1 MSTLT
6 FKISLPTSSGPQ
18 SLRKLSL
25 PHSPT
30 SPLHF
35 AHLDHAIR
43 QRFGLAAGEELGLCD
58 LDEEGDW
65 IVLSCEEELHE
76 LLQSLEGNTRTVRL
90 QLTTPTNQPPTV
102 SPTET
107 PQQSSGGE
115 GEYTS
120 ADEWLDVGTPGDT
133 SLHTAE
139 AEHTPIG
146 TPTLLF
152 DFEDPVEASLAEGAE
167 AASLADKTRALI
179 EAEFPRPSLT
189 PPAAEDPA
197 DEPVPADENA
207 PPAFTTLPSS
217 LSGLLSGL
225 PLHATSL
232 SSHLSTLLTSPDSA
246 LGRLSSLLQNPTSE
260 FPSPSFDL
268 RDLSA
273 SLAAVGQDV
282 TRAIGEVVEGV
293 RKEADAVRMEFE
305 ELRGEFE
312 REKRRFEEEV
322 RGAMEQARAAQG
334 VPTESA
340 PSTTSTAT
348 STDPV
353 PVPVRAADTDADFES
368 SASRAA
374 RRAIRQA
381 KKQHRAARRLEKAQR
396 KLERRAKKE
405 REAELLAR
413 AQDDLLKA
421 SRESMGQEREGQEG
435 EAVEMS
441 CMPGGMPASFAVPK
455 ASVHQPFVAA
465 SSSTSAYNPG
475 HATSPASSSS
485 STSSTSTSTS
495 SAASDDDKPIL
506 LTKFLLAAAELGFDV
521 SEHAT
526 RIALT
531 DVWCESNGRG
541 LSRMVERACDELL

>member
-6 FKISLPTSSGPQ
+6 FKISAPTPSGPPQ
-18 SLRKLSL
+18 LRKLTL

-35 AHLDHAIR
+35 AHLSHAIR
-43 QRFGLAAGEELGLCD
+43 QRFGLAEEGDVELCY

-65 IVLSCEEELHE
+65 IVLSCEEELQE
-76 LLQSLEGNTRTVRL
+76 LLQSLDGNTRTVRL
-90 QLTTPTNQPPTV
+90 QLTTPASQRAPV
-102 SPTET
+102 SPAET

-115 GEYTS
+115 REYTS

-133 SLHTAE
+133 SLQNSQAD
-139 AEHTPIG
+139 EHTPVG

-152 DFEDPVEASLAEGAE
+152 DLEDPFDFEDPAE
-167 AASLADKTRALI
+167 APLNTNAETSSLADKPRAMI
-179 EAEFPRPSLT
+179 ESEFPRPSST
-189 PPAAEDPA
+189 PPVAEDPA
-197 DEPVPADENA
+197 DEPIPAAASEDA

-225 PLHATSL
+225 PSHATSL

-293 RKEADAVRMEFE
+293 RMEADGVRHEFD

-312 REKRRFEEEV
+312 REKRRFEEEI
-322 RGAMEQARAAQG
+322 RRAMEQARAAQG
-334 VPTESA
+334 VPAS
-340 PSTTSTAT
+340 TSTAT
-348 STDPV
+348 LTDPA
-353 PVPVRAADTDADFES
+353 PAADAAADADADLES
-368 SASRAA
+368 SAARAA

-381 KKQHRAARRLEKAQR
+381 KKQHKAARRLEKAQR

-435 EAVEMS
+435 VEMS
-441 CMPGGMPASFAVPK
+441 CMPGGMPASFAVPA
-455 ASVHQPFVAA
+455 ASVQQPFVAE
-465 SSSTSAYNPG
+465 STSTPAYNP
-475 HATSPASSSS
+475 AYPASPASSSS
-485 STSSTSTSTS
+485 STSSTSTSS
-495 SAASDDDKPIL
+495 SASDDDKPIL

>member
-1 MSTLT
+1 MSVLT
-6 FKISLPTSSGPQ
+6 FKISLPSPSGPQ
-18 SLRKLSL
+18 TLRKLLL

-35 AHLDHAIR
+35 AHLEHAIR
-43 QRFGLAAGEELGLCD
+43 QRFGLAERKEVGLCY

-65 IVLSCEEELHE
+65 IVLSCEEELQE

-90 QLTTPTNQPPTV
+90 QLTTPTSQHAAV
-102 SPTET
+102 SPAET
-107 PQQSSGGE
+107 PHQSSGGE
-115 GEYTS
+115 GEYAS

-133 SLHTAE
+133 SLQTAE
-139 AEHTPIG
+139 AELTPVG

-152 DFEDPVEASLAEGAE
+152 DFEDPAEASLAERAE
-167 AASLADKTRALI
+167 TSSLADKTRALI
-179 EAEFPRPSLT
+179 EAEFPRPS
-189 PPAAEDPA
+189 PVPAEDPA
-197 DEPVPADENA
+197 DEPVPTEDNS

-225 PLHATSL
+225 PSHATSL

-273 SLAAVGQDV
+273 SLAAVGRDV

-293 RKEADAVRMEFE
+293 RKEADGVRQEFE

-312 REKRRFEEEV
+312 REKRRFEEDV
-322 RGAMEQARAAQG
+322 RRAMEQAHAAQG
-334 VPTESA
+334 ESA
-340 PSTTSTAT
+340 PRTTSTAT

-353 PVPVRAADTDADFES
+353 PATDTDAVLES
-368 SASRAA
+368 SATRAA
-374 RRAIRQA
+374 RRALRQA
-381 KKQHRAARRLEKAQR
+381 KKQHKAARRLEKAQR
-396 KLERRAKKE
+396 KLERRAKRE

-421 SRESMGQEREGQEG
+421 SRESMGQEREEQEG

-441 CMPGGMPASFAVPK
+441 CMPGGMPASCAVPS

-465 SSSTSAYNPG
+465 STSASAYNP
-475 HATSPASSSS
+475 AYPTSPVSSSS
-485 STSSTSTSTS
+485 STSSTSTSS
-495 SAASDDDKPIL
+495 ASDDDKPIL